1 MLDKSWKTYPVN
13 MNLKKNNWS
22 GYINIEVEFRIKMIP
37 ISKEGYFTMTKRSTN
52 QTTL

>member
-1 MLDKSWKTYPVN
+1 

-37 ISKEGYFTMTKRSTN
+37 ISKEDIS
-52 QTTL
+52 